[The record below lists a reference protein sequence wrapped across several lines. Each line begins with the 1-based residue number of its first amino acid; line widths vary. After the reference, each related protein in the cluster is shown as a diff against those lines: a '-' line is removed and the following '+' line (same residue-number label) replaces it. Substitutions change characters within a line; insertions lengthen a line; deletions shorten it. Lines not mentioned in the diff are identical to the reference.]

1 MKLLN
6 FLRHVVL
13 LQRMDVETARVLTV
27 AEPIKT
33 WKQYSLETNHVGSNS
48 SIGFYFIYL
57 LFFYVFYSHKH

>member
-33 WKQYSLETNHVGSNS
+33 
-48 SIGFYFIYL
+48 
-57 LFFYVFYSHKH
+57 